1 MKQRAAEMIS
11 HQPIALQLR
20 YIQTINEISG
30 DRTTTTI
37 IPLPIDLLTPFL
49 KK

>member
-1 MKQRAAEMIS
+1 MKQRASEMIS

-30 DRTTTTI
+30 DHTTTI